1 MIGTIL
7 GSRYELIEKIGE
19 GGMAIVYKAK
29 CRLLNRYV
37 AVKILKEQYTSN
49 IEFMDKFRKEAA
61 ATASF
66 SHNNIVNIFDVG
78 VEGKYNYIVMEL
90 VEGKTLKQVIC
101 ENGSLPCDQVVEFGI
116 QIAQALECAHR
127 NGVIHRDI
135 KPHNILVKE
144 DGVVKVT
151 DFGIAKA
158 SNSDTITHTTKV
170 IGSAHYFSPE
180 QAKGKVVDFRTDIYS
195 LGIVLYEMATGKLP
209 FDGDSPVSIALKH
222 IQEPV
227 IPPTAI
233 KYDIPLNISN
243 LILKAIEKEPI
254 KRYQSATEI
263 LHDLR
268 QIRSNISYNI
278 PQNNGD
284 TEEFTRIMSPINIDE
299 DKSSKTSY
307 EDSNN
312 YNLYGKNDDEEDY
325 DDEDYDDEE
334 YDDDEE
340 DEVKPR
346 KKRSKNKKM
355 KLILVSIGIF
365 IVLIGAFAITLSMKP
380 STDAGSSKKEVK
392 IPQIVG
398 KSEENAK
405 TIIEELGLVFKVDGE
420 EKSDKPKGE
429 VLKCIPNEGTTVKKK
444 SEVKVIVSSG
454 PEEVTVPDLG
464 NLTLQE
470 AQNQIA
476 NMGFKVG
483 KVIEENNE
491 TYSEGTVIR
500 QDPQPGTAAKK
511 GDTIDVVVSK
521 GSAVKYSQ
529 TPDLINMTVDEA
541 SNVLSAAN
549 LKLGATTEV
558 STTDK
563 SRDGKIFYQSV
574 SSGSKVNE
582 QTAVDVKYYKY
593 KEPEPEKVSVPYF
606 VGMTLGDA
614 KNLANSLG
622 LNVSGSGEDSD
633 IIESQS
639 IQAETKVN
647 KGENISVTVKKQEPE
662 KPEKP
667 EKPDEGENQQ

>member
-227 IPPTAI
+227 VPPTAI

>member
-227 IPPTAI
+227 VPPTAI

-647 KGENISVTVKKQEPE
+647 KGENISVTVKKQESE

>member
-227 IPPTAI
+227 VPPTAI

-312 YNLYGKNDDEEDY
+312 YNLYGKDGEEEYDEEEY
-325 DDEDYDDEE
+325 DEEE
-334 YDDDEE
+334 YDDDDDEE
-340 DEVKPR
+340 IKPR

-355 KLILVSIGIF
+355 KLLLASIGIF
-365 IVLIGAFAITLSMKP
+365 IVLIGAFAITLTMKP

-464 NLTLQE
+464 NLSLQE
-470 AQNQIA
+470 AQNQIT

-483 KVIEENNE
+483 KVTEENNE

-500 QDPQPGTAAKK
+500 QNPQPGTTAKK
-511 GDTIDVVVSK
+511 GESIDVVVSK

-622 LNVSGSGEDSD
+622 LNISGSGEDSD

-647 KGENISVTVKKQEPE
+647 KGENISVTVKKQEQE